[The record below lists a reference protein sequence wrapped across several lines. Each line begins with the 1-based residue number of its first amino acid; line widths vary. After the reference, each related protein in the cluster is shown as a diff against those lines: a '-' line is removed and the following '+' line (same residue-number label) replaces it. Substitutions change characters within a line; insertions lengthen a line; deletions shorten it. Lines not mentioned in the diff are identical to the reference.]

1 MWPKIKNIQK
11 EVKVMGYWEKD
22 RSVER
27 DSFLDT
33 STKKRR
39 DPKLKDEPILRKIFW
54 QTGPL

>member
-1 MWPKIKNIQK
+1 
-11 EVKVMGYWEKD
+11 MGYWEKD